1 MRAMILA
8 AGRGERLRP
17 LTESMPKPMI
27 PVSSEPL
34 IVHQLKW
41 LKRAGIRDIVINLHH
56 LGEQIESHVGSG
68 KQYGINVSYTHEA
81 VLLDTG
87 GGIFNALP
95 KLGDEPFLVL
105 NGDVWTNFRF
115 ADLAKC
121 TTDCAHLILTRKP
134 SVHAFGDFSLEGGYV
149 TRYEDPQQH
158 ELTFCGISIIH
169 PQIFDNSPR
178 GAFSLT
184 RDLLF
189 NLIAKKEVTGEIF
202 DGLWIDIGT
211 QEGLKHVR
219 RVMT

>member
-17 LTESMPKPMI
+17 LTETIPKPMI

-41 LKRAGIRDIVINLHH
+41 LKRAGIRDVVVNLHH
-56 LGEQIESHVGSG
+56 LGEQIESHIGRG
-68 KQYGINVSYTHEA
+68 KQYGVNVSYTHEEA
-81 VLLDTG
+81 LLDTG

-95 KLGDEPFLVL
+95 HLGDEPFVVL
-105 NGDVWTNFRF
+105 NGDVWTNYRF
-115 ADLAKC
+115 VNLTPC
-121 TTDCAHLILTRKP
+121 TTECAHLVLTRKP
-134 SVHAFGDFSLEGGYV
+134 ALREIGDFSLKGGV
-149 TRYEDPQQH
+149 VQRPDDVQRRD
-158 ELTFCGISIIH
+158 LVFCGISVIH
-169 PQIFDNSPR
+169 PRVFDDATG

-189 NLIAKKEVTGEIF
+189 DRVANQEVTGEIF

-211 QEGLKHVR
+211 PEGLKQVR